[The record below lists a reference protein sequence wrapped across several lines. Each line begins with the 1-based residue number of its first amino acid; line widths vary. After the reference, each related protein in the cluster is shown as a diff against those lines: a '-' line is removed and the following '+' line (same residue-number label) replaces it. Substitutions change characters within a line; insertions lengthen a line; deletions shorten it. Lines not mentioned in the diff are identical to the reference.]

1 MKFYIM
7 YSQSCVEEYVIPGD
21 ELNILRKGCKYSEFQ
36 FLDHSSM
43 TVEVSED
50 GGLEFPD
57 FLIHREVIPLIS
69 ENFRQVLDRLGID
82 NLFYK
87 PITLT
92 NSSTGESESYFLSL
106 PPRINCLNR
115 SASKISIEEQKVV
128 EIVIDERLVGNY
140 KIFKL
145 PSEFANQEIIVTEEV
160 KSAVEAAELENVFF
174 AELGDVD

>member
-1 MKFYIM
+1 M

-21 ELNILRKGCKYSEFQ
+21 ELNVLRKGCKYSEFQ

-43 TVEVSED
+43 AVEVSED

-106 PPRINCLNR
+106 PPRINCLNK
-115 SASKISIEEQKVV
+115 SKIIVEDQKVV
-128 EIVIDERLVGNY
+128 EIVIDEKLVGNY

-145 PSEFANQEIIVTEEV
+145 PPEFANQEIIVTEEV

-174 AELGDVD
+174 AELEDVD